1 MLAREDPN
9 FRSLD
14 LYLAASLR
22 AVSRSLNP
30 IRRLF
35 PLDDTMDGMLMT
47 HFPVAFMRCGMN
59 LVGFDMSAHFRKERV
74 LSQNPFDFN

>member
-1 MLAREDPN
+1 
-9 FRSLD
+9 
-14 LYLAASLR
+14 
-22 AVSRSLNP
+22 
-30 IRRLF
+30 
-35 PLDDTMDGMLMT
+35 MDGMLMT